1 MDAEGKAI
9 WLIATDA
16 SGFYERL
23 GYRVVAEKWLA
34 KDNPEWDGGP
44 FAVKLV
50 SVIERCNVKSTLI

>member
-1 MDAEGKAI
+1 M
-9 WLIATDA
+9 IATDA

-23 GYRVVAEKWLA
+23 GYRVVVEKWLA

-44 FAVKLV
+44 FAIKLV